1 MSKQRIERMNMGRNR
16 YEIRIKKSE
25 HVARFLTKLKTTGTK
40 VNYLVMY
47 KDGASFFTDRK
58 GLKQVRKYRRQYRM
72 KLKVVSIVE
81 DSGLELIMG
90 SSRFIILLA
99 IPFICSF
106 FLWSVTVESNMPE
119 VNERIERKLEKASIT
134 PFRLLSMMPDETEI
148 RRKLMQDEPSLSWVY
163 FNRSGTTLTVIPMLS
178 PSLENQAVSTTKPAD
193 LVART
198 GGIVTRFELTKGER
212 VARLHATVKKGDL
225 LATGTLEQGEDEVV
239 VGAEGAVFAD
249 YWIEYRFE
257 LPRVV
262 QYKVQGTEEIA
273 FSFQWPWKG
282 KNLFNKENWNIIE
295 TERIIQEADASFEI
309 EEGMEESVIIPLLK
323 TKLLTE
329 VGPDATIKEEKVL
342 QVTFD
347 DDKVKGTIL
356 FLLNDNIAMK
366 RPIIQGD

>member
-1 MSKQRIERMNMGRNR
+1 MGRNR
-16 YEIRIKKSE
+16 YEIRITRSE
-25 HVARFLTKLKTTGTK
+25 QVARFLTKLKTVGAR
-40 VNYLVMY
+40 VEGLVMY
-47 KDGASFFTDRK
+47 EDGASFLTDRK
-58 GLKQVRKYRRQYRM
+58 GLKLARKYRRRYRL
-72 KLKVVSIVE
+72 KFKVVSMIE
-81 DSGLELIMG
+81 DRGLEMIMG
-90 SSRFIILLA
+90 SYRFMILLA
-99 IPFICSF
+99 IPFIFSF

-119 VNERIERKLEKASIT
+119 VNERIEKKLEKASIT
-134 PFRLLSMMPDETEI
+134 PFRLLSMVPGEAEI
-148 RRKLMQDEPSLSWVY
+148 RRNLMQDEPSLSWVH
-163 FNRSGTTLTVIPMLS
+163 FNRSGSTLTVIPMLS
-178 PSLENQAVSTTKPAD
+178 PSLENEALTTEKPAD

-198 GGIVTRFELTKGER
+198 GGVITSFALTKGER

-262 QYKVQGTEEIA
+262 HYKVQGTEEIV
-273 FSFQWPWKG
+273 FSFQRPWKG

-295 TERIIQEADASFEI
+295 TERTIQEADAAFKI

-323 TKLLTE
+323 TKLLAE
-329 VGPDATIKEEKVL
+329 IGPEATIKEEKVL
-342 QVTFD
+342 HVTFD

-356 FLLNDNIAMK
+356 FFLNDNIAIK